1 MADVPG
7 AQGAQNATGGI
18 KDTLTRKV
26 GPLPLWAYAGI
37 AGGLVLAFRL
47 YTGQAGGAKSGVASV
62 TSAQAGGGGGKPA
75 ASAVGGIIRPEPDL
89 PSRPNQTMTAPQ
101 VSTPPL
107 TVTPA
112 LVSAPAKPTGFLE
125 QATKPLVT
133 TATSAEGI
141 IPANAF
147 IQWVDGVPIS
157 LSNYAVQKNVS
168 LSNAPGGA
176 LAGAGQGI
184 PLLPGQLSGGGAS
197 SGGGSKP

>member
-1 MADVPG
+1 MPENVPG
-7 AQGAQNATGGI
+7 AQGAQNAAGGI
-18 KDTLTRKV
+18 KGTLTRKV

-47 YTGQAGGAKSGVASV
+47 YTGQAGGSKSGVATV
-62 TSAQAGGGGGKPA
+62 TSAAAAGGGGKPPA
-75 ASAVGGIIRPEPDL
+75 AVAGVLRPEPDL
-89 PSRPNQTMTAPQ
+89 PSRPNAIVSAPQ

-112 LVSAPAKPTGFLE
+112 LVTAPAKPTGMLE
-125 QATKPLVT
+125 QATRPITT
-133 TATSAEGI
+133 TATSTTGARGI

-157 LSNYAVQKNVS
+157 LSNYAVQRNVS
-168 LSNAPGGA
+168 LTGAPGGA

-184 PLLPGQLSGGGAS
+184 PLLPGQLGGQS
-197 SGGGSKP
+197 SK